1 MSPRPARRTALA
13 ALGVAL
19 LVGCSSDDAAA
30 PATTT
35 AAPATSIPAD
45 APGPGPT
52 PAQLIGALPT
62 AVDLGPDWVEAPPE
76 ADEPDPA
83 SGAED
88 PTDRA
93 IADQCPELADLMG
106 AEPDDAADDDDD
118 HVTRRFVD
126 GDGRELSVELDPTPR
141 MRTDAD
147 LEERVD
153 ATNRCD
159 EVVVDDRD
167 GVTTTLRFQAAVDP
181 DHGEQAVKFQ
191 AVVEVSL
198 PFEAD
203 PITLDLYGLAFR
215 TGSVGVRISAS
226 DGLDPESLGVNRTDV
241 ELLASVSDRL
251 EAAVDDLAG

>member
-1 MSPRPARRTALA
+1 MTPRPARRTALA

-19 LVGCSSDDAAA
+19 LVGCSSDDTAV

-35 AAPATSIPAD
+35 SAPPTTIPTD
-45 APGPGPT
+45 PPGPGPT
-52 PAQLIGALPT
+52 PAELVGVLP
-62 AVDLGPDWVEAPPE
+62 AAADLGPDWVEALPE

-106 AEPDDAADDDDD
+106 AEPDDPDDD
-118 HVTRRFVD
+118 HVTRRYVD

-147 LEERVD
+147 LEARVE

-203 PITLDLYGLAFR
+203 PITLELYGLAFR
-215 TGSVGVRISAS
+215 TGTVGVSISAS

-251 EAAVDDLAG
+251 EAAVDDLVG